1 MHNCGEEPMNTPWQT
16 DKWFVSPWNYHPEAT
31 EGWQF
36 PAEIKVHD
44 LTLRDGEQQAGLC
57 LRKEDKV
64 RIAESMAEMGVHRI
78 EAGIPVVSE
87 EDEAAIKEIVRR
99 NLGPEIFALARCRV
113 ADVQRVVDTGVKS
126 AIVEIPCS
134 EHMLEYA
141 YKWPLEKAI
150 ELSVEA
156 TRYAHDQGL
165 YVVFFPIDSTR
176 TEMNWYLDLIQQV
189 AEHGHMDAL
198 ALVDTAGVL
207 SPHAIPYLVRETRA
221 RIDRPLEAHFHND
234 FGLGVANTIAA
245 LASGVSV
252 AHLTSMGIGERA
264 GNTPLEETVVALR
277 LLYGQDLGIEM
288 ERFRQHSL
296 LVRELTGVTQPPNRP
311 IVGDTV
317 FTMEAGIITDWYRNV
332 GDDHFLEVFP
342 FVPELVGQ
350 ERESVILGKK
360 SGAASVDIWLEK
372 IGVEADKEE
381 RLEILKRV
389 KLMGIQRK
397 GPISELDFRA
407 IVDDVLSS

>member
-1 MHNCGEEPMNTPWQT
+1 
-16 DKWFVSPWNYHPEAT
+16 
-31 EGWQF
+31 
-36 PAEIKVHD
+36 
-44 LTLRDGEQQAGLC
+44 
-57 LRKEDKV
+57 
-64 RIAESMAEMGVHRI
+64 
-78 EAGIPVVSE
+78 
-87 EDEAAIKEIVRR
+87 
-99 NLGPEIFALARCRV
+99 
-113 ADVQRVVDTGVKS
+113 
-126 AIVEIPCS
+126 
-134 EHMLEYA
+134 MLEYA
-141 YKWPLEKAI
+141 YKWPLQKAI
-150 ELSVEA
+150 DLSVEA
-156 TRYAHDQGL
+156 TRYAHEQGL

-207 SPHAIPYLVRETRA
+207 SPHSIPYLVRATRE
-221 RIDRPLEAHFHND
+221 RIKVPLEAHFHND

-277 LLYGQDLGIEM
+277 LLYGRDLGIQM
-288 ERFRQHSL
+288 EQFREHSL
-296 LVRELTGVTQPPNRP
+296 LVRELTGVVQPSNRP

-350 ERESVILGKK
+350 DKETVILGKK
-360 SGAASVDIWLEK
+360 SGAASIEIWLEEM
-372 IGVEADKEE
+372 GVEADREQ
-381 RLEILKRV
+381 RLEILQRV
-389 KLMGIQRK
+389 KLVGIRKK
-397 GPISELDFRA
+397 GPLSELDFRA
-407 IVDDVLSS
+407 IVDEVVNS

>member
-1 MHNCGEEPMNTPWQT
+1 MNGTEQTPWQT
-16 DKWFVSPWNYHPEAT
+16 DQWFVSPWNYAPQAVAGWAFPET
-31 EGWQF
+31 
-36 PAEIKVHD
+36 IKVHD

-64 RIAESMAEMGVHRI
+64 RIAESMAEMGVQRI
-78 EAGIPVVSE
+78 EAGIPVVSD
-87 EDEAAIKEIVRR
+87 EDFAAIAEIVRR
-99 NLGPEIFALARCRV
+99 NLGPDIFALARCRV
-113 ADVQRVVDTGVKS
+113 ADVQRVVDTGVKH

-141 YKWPLEKAI
+141 YRWPLQRAI
-150 ELSVEA
+150 DLSIEA
-156 TRYAHDQGL
+156 TRYAHEQGL

-207 SPHAIPYLVRETRA
+207 SPHAIPYLVKATRE
-221 RIDRPLEAHFHND
+221 RIQQPLEAHFHND

-264 GNTPLEETVVALR
+264 GNTPLEETVLALR
-277 LLYGQDLGIEM
+277 LLYGQDLGIKLEN
-288 ERFRQHSL
+288 FRAHSL
-296 LVRELTGVTQPPNRP
+296 LVRELTGVVQAPNRP
-311 IVGDTV
+311 VVGDTL

-350 ERESVILGKK
+350 EKESIILGKK

-372 IGVEADKEE
+372 MGVDVDVEE
-381 RLEILKRV
+381 RAEILTRV
-389 KLMGIQRK
+389 KLMGIQLK
-397 GPISELDFRA
+397 GPLSELDFRA
-407 IVDDVLSS
+407 IVDAVKNNQ